1 MVVRLQNATP
11 LVLQYAPSNHLLINE
26 KNKLNRFLFILR
38 ILLYGQAFYKNPAVM
53 YGW

>member
-26 KNKLNRFLFILR
+26 KKIKPFLFILR

>member
-11 LVLQYAPSNHLLINE
+11 LVLQNAPSNHLLINGK
-26 KNKLNRFLFILR
+26 KNKLFILG
-38 ILLYGQAFYKNPAVM
+38 ILLYGRAFYKNPAVM